1 MLREFGGVS
10 TYLEEVNVEEHFE
23 ERCNDAGYLFLLGKK
38 EFQHEEEGLNFKYRY
53 AIRVLDL
60 EELSGEEGAPILIEL
75 LLVPSPESLCEK
87 AIEDVGESFDWGR
100 GDLLIE
106 CKYWDI
112 AEYSYAVR
120 MLEDSIKGVT
130 EDKYDLLELEP
141 VKAKIE
147 ALVAVYEAVDGM
159 RGFYLD
165 RAWNL
170 IGTTG
175 WDTLNNAINNEPLFK
190 F

>member
-1 MLREFGGVS
+1 MREFGGVS
-10 TYLEEVNVEEHFE
+10 AYVEEVKVEEHFE
-23 ERCNDAGYLFLLGKK
+23 EGYNDAGYLFLLGKK
-38 EFQHEEEGLNFKYRY
+38 EFQHEEEGFNFKYRY

-87 AIEDVGESFDWGR
+87 AIEDVGESFDWER
-100 GDLLIE
+100 DDLSIE

-147 ALVAVYEAVDGM
+147 ALVAVYEAVDRM

-165 RAWNL
+165 RACNL
-170 IGTTG
+170 TGTTG
-175 WDTLNNAINNEPLFK
+175 WDTLNNAINNEPQF
-190 F
+190 

>member
-1 MLREFGGVS
+1 MMREFGGVS
-10 TYLEEVNVEEHFE
+10 AYVEEVKVEEHFE
-23 ERCNDAGYLFLLGKK
+23 EGYNDAGYLFLLGKK

-60 EELSGEEGAPILIEL
+60 EELSGEEGAPIYIGLWLI
-75 LLVPSPESLCEK
+75 PSPESLCEE
-87 AIEDVGESFDWGR
+87 IRESIISTMGNEDIGYYDVF
-100 GDLLIE
+100 
-106 CKYWDI
+106 
-112 AEYSYAVR
+112 EYGISVKMADEY
-120 MLEDSIKGVT
+120 LEGIK
-130 EDKYDLLELEP
+130 EDKYNLND
-141 VKAKIE
+141 IE
-147 ALVAVYEAVDGM
+147 AVRERIEAITATYESMDSM

-165 RAWNL
+165 RSWNG

>member
-1 MLREFGGVS
+1 MMREFGGVS
-10 TYLEEVNVEEHFE
+10 AYVEEVKVEEHFE
-23 ERCNDAGYLFLLGKK
+23 ERYNDAGYLFLLGKK

-60 EELSGEEGAPILIEL
+60 EELSGEEGAPINIGLWLI
-75 LLVPSPESLCEK
+75 PSPESLCEE
-87 AIEDVGESFDWGR
+87 IRESIISTMGNEDIDYYDVS
-100 GDLLIE
+100 
-106 CKYWDI
+106 
-112 AEYSYAVR
+112 EYGISVKMADEY
-120 MLEDSIKGVT
+120 LEGIK
-130 EDKYDLLELEP
+130 EDKYNLDD
-141 VKAKIE
+141 IE
-147 ALVAVYEAVDGM
+147 AVRERIEAITATYESMDSM

-165 RAWNL
+165 RSWNG